1 MADKHLDTALV
12 NAGRSKK
19 YTQGSVN
26 SVIQRAS
33 SLVFDTVEAKKHAT
47 RNRANGE
54 LFYGRRGTL
63 SHFSLQEAMCELE
76 GGAGCAL
83 FPCGAAAVANTI
95 LAFVEQGDHVL
106 MTNTAYEPSQDFCTK
121 ILAKLGVTTSWF
133 DPLIGADI
141 ARLVRPETRVVFLES
156 PGSITMEVHDV
167 PAIVAAVRQVAPEA
181 IIMIDNT
188 WEAGIL
194 FKALDFGID
203 ISIQAGTK
211 YLIGHSDAMVGT
223 AVANARCW
231 PQLRENAYLMGQ
243 MLDADTAYM
252 TSRGLRTLGV
262 RLRQHHESSLRIAEW
277 LAQHPQVA
285 RVNHPA
291 LPGSKGHE
299 FWKRD
304 FTGSSG
310 LFSFVLSKRLNDAEL
325 AEYLDNFSLFS
336 MAYSWGGFESLILA
350 NQPEQIAHIRPDAE
364 VDFSGT
370 LIRLHIGLENV
381 DDLQADLAAGF
392 ARIV

>member
-1 MADKHLDTALV
+1 MKKKTSLSEEDQALFRQLMTGTRKIKQDTIV
-12 NAGRSKK
+12 HRPQRKK
-19 YTQGSVN
+19 ITEVAPKRLLQEQVDNSHYFSDEFQPLLNTEGSTKYVRPDV
-26 SVIQRAS
+26 SHFE
-33 SLVFDTVEAKKHAT
+33 LKKL
-47 RNRANGE
+47 RRGDYSPE
-54 LFYGRRGTL
+54 LFLDLHGLTQQQAKQELGALIAACRRE
-63 SHFSLQEAMCELE
+63 HVF
-76 GGAGCAL
+76 CA
-83 FPCGAAAVANTI
+83 CVMHGHGKHI
-95 LAFVEQGDHVL
+95 LKQQ
-106 MTNTAYEPSQDFCTK
+106 T
-121 ILAKLGVTTSWF
+121 
-133 DPLIGADI
+133 PL
-141 ARLVRPETRVVFLES
+141 
-156 PGSITMEVHDV
+156 
-167 PAIVAAVRQVAPEA
+167 
-181 IIMIDNT
+181 
-188 WEAGIL
+188 
-194 FKALDFGID
+194 
-203 ISIQAGTK
+203 
-211 YLIGHSDAMVGT
+211 
-223 AVANARCW
+223 
-231 PQLRENAYLMGQ
+231 
-243 MLDADTAYM
+243 
-252 TSRGLRTLGV
+252 
-262 RLRQHHESSLRIAEW
+262 W